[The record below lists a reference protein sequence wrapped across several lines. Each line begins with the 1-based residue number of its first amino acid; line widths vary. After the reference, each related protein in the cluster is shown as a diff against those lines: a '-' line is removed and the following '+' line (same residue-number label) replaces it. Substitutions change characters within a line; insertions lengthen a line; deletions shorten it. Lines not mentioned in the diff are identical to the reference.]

1 MKHAAIANITTYTP
15 ASGRCGAQ
23 RSKPVPQEITS
34 ATNLNESQGQTM
46 SQQPDPIETTEQP
59 AWERIIEILTDLR
72 NVEDDDAS
80 VISALDQLI
89 IDAKARDE
97 FGRKKY
103 GTPLQPGNG
112 RDHLRDW
119 WEECMDGIA
128 YAYCALHEAAG
139 SRQYAE
145 YEADLTELFEQAIDL
160 LIGLSQLRLM
170 TQRSVH

>member
-1 MKHAAIANITTYTP
+1 M
-15 ASGRCGAQ
+15 
-23 RSKPVPQEITS
+23 
-34 ATNLNESQGQTM
+34 
-46 SQQPDPIETTEQP
+46 
-59 AWERIIEILTDLR
+59 ERTR
-72 NVEDDDAS
+72 DAS

-119 WEECMDGIA
+119 WEGMDGIA

-145 YEADLTELFEQAIDL
+145 YEADLTELLSRPSIL
-160 LIGLSQLRLM
+160 LIGLSQLRPDDATERALSSP
-170 TQRSVH
+170 TSRSMELLRKDGATVAIVERWCSFTKRRYDLLGLSTCFAVKEGETIAVQTTSYSNVSARGEKDRG